1 MDMLHGRGRTLV
13 NTMLAVLMATLY
25 FTTTTPVAQSVMG
38 DLYNSPVYRGH
49 EKGVVAV
56 ECAVSWNAAALPELL
71 DTLEEKDA
79 RITFLVSGEWAK
91 ENPDLLVRMAQ
102 DGHEIGTMGQDP
114 MQDGSA
120 DSVAEDIDRSVQ
132 TIHSLSGVWPTLYY
146 SGMRRV
152 ATSTRAANKLG
163 LTHVLCTV
171 DLLSGRGDSED
182 ILSRALDRPFDGSIL
197 LIQPTAEAVKAMP
210 TCIDG
215 LRQQGFRIAT
225 VSETLGE
232 HSQKEVRV

>member
-1 MDMLHGRGRTLV
+1 MDMLRGRGRALV

-49 EKGVVAV
+49 EGGVVAV

-71 DTLEEKDA
+71 DTLKDKDA

-91 ENPDLLVRMAQ
+91 ENPDLLVRMVQ

-114 MQDGSA
+114 MQDGSTDA
-120 DSVAEDIDRSVQ
+120 VAEDIDRSVQ
-132 TIHSLSGVWPTLYY
+132 TIHALSGVWPTLYY
-146 SGMRRV
+146 SGVRRV
-152 ATSTRAANKLG
+152 TTSTNAANKLG

-171 DLLSGRGDSED
+171 DLLSGRGDFED

-197 LIQPTAEAVKAMP
+197 LIQPTAEAVKAMSA
-210 TCIDG
+210 CIDG